1 MPFSC
6 SFTAACL
13 ASACKEGRDRMG
25 KGRLT
30 LSKADATYLGSE
42 ALDGR
47 VQPGLV
53 GFKGLELLFDGAG

>member
-1 MPFSC
+1 
-6 SFTAACL
+6 
-13 ASACKEGRDRMG
+13 MG